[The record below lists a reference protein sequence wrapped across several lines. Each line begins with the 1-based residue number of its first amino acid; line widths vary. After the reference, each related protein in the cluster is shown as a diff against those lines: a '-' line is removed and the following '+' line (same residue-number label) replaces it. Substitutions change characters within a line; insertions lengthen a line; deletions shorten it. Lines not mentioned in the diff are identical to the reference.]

1 VWLIHGDPC
10 NLMCGPIHVG
20 HFGSSESG
28 LRGDDTASGARHE
41 GYRYLNLQPR
51 TTWFHSPKTTPKSCP
66 TFFEN
71 DDRRLV
77 GEELHH
83 TPVRYLAVIGVLATL
98 TFCRKETTC
107 NRRYQGAPGHRKGI
121 IRLVSSSQSVFGRY
135 QRTC

>member
-1 VWLIHGDPC
+1 MIHGDPC
-10 NLMCGPIHVG
+10 NSMCGLVHVG

-41 GYRYLNLQPR
+41 GYKHLNLQPR
-51 TTWFHSPKTTPKSCP
+51 STWFHSPKTTPKSCP

-71 DDRRLV
+71 DDRRLAR
-77 GEELHH
+77 EELHH
-83 TPVRYLAVIGVLATL
+83 TLVRYMAVIVVPATL

-107 NRRYQGAPGHRKGI
+107 NRRYEGAPRHRKGI
-121 IRLVSSSQSVFGRY
+121 IRLVSSSQSVFGGH